1 MANPKGKGHGMA
13 GRAILFAM
21 VIGITCFCGSCSL
34 GTDGNSQSKEKT
46 GQARDESTKQA
57 SGWAGVP
64 QTVQMESLMDY
75 AKKLEAAGNQEA
87 AAAVYE
93 LIAQSGGEMIQKLY
107 EENPVVSSA
116 EELNQWNE
124 VLRGGKGGKR

>member
-1 MANPKGKGHGMA
+1 MANTKGKGHGMT

-21 VIGITCFCGSCSL
+21 VIGITCFCGSCSF
-34 GTDGNSQSKEKT
+34 GAAGNSQGKEQT
-46 GQARDESTKQA
+46 GQARDESTKLA

-75 AKKLEAAGNQEA
+75 AKKLEAAGNKEA

-93 LIAQSGGEMIQKLY
+93 LMARNGGEMIQKLY
-107 EENPVVSSA
+107 EENPVISSA
-116 EELNQWNE
+116 EEWNQWNE
-124 VLRGGKGGKR
+124 ILRGGKGGKR